1 MKKRLLSATNIKHK
15 NFMLSRDLKITIGIR
30 RKKVARYITLKK
42 WSAFYVAEL
51 ELGTCAL
58 FKPIC

>member
-1 MKKRLLSATNIKHK
+1 MSATNIKHK
-15 NFMLSRDLKITIGIR
+15 NFMLWRDLKIMILEE
-30 RKKVARYITLKK
+30 KKVARYITLKK

>member
-1 MKKRLLSATNIKHK
+1 MSATNIKHK